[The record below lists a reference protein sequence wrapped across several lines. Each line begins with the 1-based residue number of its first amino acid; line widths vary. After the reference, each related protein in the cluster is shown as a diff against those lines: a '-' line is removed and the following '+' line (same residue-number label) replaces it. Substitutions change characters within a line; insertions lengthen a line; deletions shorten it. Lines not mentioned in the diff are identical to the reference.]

1 MAYSTIPKGNL
12 YMDAKL
18 YTGNSSTQNITGLD
32 FQPDWVVIKDRS
44 ATNSYMTF
52 DAVRGATK
60 LINWNTDAAE
70 STQTPTLTSFNSDGF
85 SIGNNTAL
93 NTNGNNLVAWN
104 WKAGGGQGSANT
116 DGSINTTYTSVNTT
130 AGFSI
135 SKFTGNATDN
145 ATVGHGL
152 SAVPDMIIGKDLGDT
167 SSWGVWHKDLTNA
180 GYRLTLSSTAAQSDD
195 PSFFGGS
202 SRTTPT
208 SSVFSLGS
216 GGGLNQ
222 NGSANIVYCFA
233 QKQGYS
239 KFGKYVGNGNVDGT
253 FVYTGF
259 KPAFV
264 LQKRTDSSSTGW
276 GIFDSTRSPSNE
288 MKNML
293 LANSNAVED
302 TSNAARID
310 FLSNGFKFR
319 TTDSWFNGSGN
330 PNIYMAFAKNPFV
343 ATSGTLAIP
352 VTAR

>member
-32 FQPDWVVIKDRS
+32 FQPDWVAIKDRD
-44 ATNSYMTF
+44 ATNSFMTF
-52 DAVRGATK
+52 DAVRGATQ
-60 LINWNTDAAE
+60 LLNWNTTNTE

-104 WKAGGGQGSANT
+104 WKANGAGSSNT
-116 DGSINTTYTSVNTT
+116 DGSINSTVSVNTT
-130 AGFSI
+130 SGFSI
-135 SKFTGNATDN
+135 VSWTATNAN
-145 ATVGHGL
+145 GATIGHGL
-152 SAVPDMIIGKDLGDT
+152 GTTPAIVITKRLNSTGDWLVGGSAIDT
-167 SSWGVWHKDLTNA
+167 ARGGANSLLLLNSNSAMDSNSEVYQTFSSTTFQVGVNA
-180 GYRLTLSSTAAQSDD
+180 GSFANGATLIS
-195 PSFFGGS
+195 
-202 SRTTPT
+202 
-208 SSVFSLGS
+208 
-216 GGGLNQ
+216 
-222 NGSANIVYCFA
+222 YCFA

-239 KFGKYVGNGNVDGT
+239 NFSSYVGNGSTDGT

-343 ATSGTLAIP
+343 ATSGSTAIP